1 MSKYGNKKTD
11 IDGIT
16 FDSKKEATAYCEL
29 RLLLRA
35 GKIKDLRMQVPYEI
49 VPSVK
54 IHGVKQ
60 RAVKYIADFV
70 YIENGQE
77 VVEDVKGVRTR
88 EYVIKRK
95 LMKHVHGIDIRET

>member
-1 MSKYGNKKTD
+1 MSKYGNKKTV

-16 FDSKKEATAYCEL
+16 FDSKKEAERYCEL
-29 RLLLRA
+29 RLLLRS
-35 GKIKDLRMQVPYEI
+35 GRIKDLRLQVPYEV

-70 YIENGQE
+70 YTEAGREI
-77 VVEDVKGVRTR
+77 VEDSKGVRTR